1 MYAVLSFR
9 KAQGKKQTEDKG
21 EIGMFIE
28 PTTGNKEGVSDQIR
42 SKVLIDALPYIQ
54 RYNNKIVVVKYGGNA
69 MTNEDLKNAVMSDIV
84 LLSLVG
90 VKVVL
95 VHGGGPE
102 INDMLKRVGIE
113 SKFINGLRYTDEAT
127 VDIVKMVLAGKVNK
141 ELVSHLTRHKGKAL
155 GMCGIDGQMITAHK
169 IQGDVDLGYVGEIVD
184 VNTAPI
190 LDAIGN
196 GYIPV
201 ISTVACDEEGQT
213 YNINADTAAARIAA
227 ELNAENLILMTDIV
241 GLLKDKDDPSTLIP
255 TVHVS
260 DVPFMKRQG
269 IISGGMIPKI
279 DCCVEAVRRGV
290 RKTCIID
297 GRVPHSILIELLTNE
312 GIGTQII

>member
-1 MYAVLSFR
+1 MDTANISNEV
-9 KAQGKKQTEDKG
+9 K
-21 EIGMFIE
+21 IE
-28 PTTGNKEGVSDQIR
+28 NDVR
-42 SKVLIDALPYIQ
+42 SKILIDALPYIQ
-54 RYNNKIVVVKYGGNA
+54 RYNGKIVVVKYGGNA
-69 MTNEDLKNAVMSDIV
+69 MTNEALKDAVMSDIV

-141 ELVSHLTRHKGKAL
+141 ELVSHLIQHGGKAL
-155 GMCGIDGQMITAHK
+155 GLCGIDGQMITAHK
-169 IQGDVDLGYVGEIVD
+169 LEGEVDLGFVGEIVD
-184 VNTAPI
+184 VNTMVIHDA
-190 LDAIGN
+190 LDN
-196 GYIPV
+196 GYVPV

-227 ELNAENLILMTDIV
+227 ELGAENLILMTDIV
-241 GLLKDKDDPSTLIP
+241 GLLKDKDDSSTLIP
-255 TVHVS
+255 SVQVS
-260 DVPFMKRQG
+260 EVPFMKRQG

-290 RKTCIID
+290 KKTCIID

-312 GIGTQII
+312 GIGTQFI